1 MLFFPKL
8 ILQKN
13 PNSEPS
19 SSAEALTF
27 IPLDVDLSLHAV
39 PALALLFD
47 FMFLETRYSKKESR
61 YLAPLIVL
69 SFATLYG
76 SWVEYCAKFNGTCML
91 LPWFW
96 SCEFAISQLSCLQF
110 PIPSSRTIHST
121 SVLEFTSELQLSHLD
136 PFGVSMPYTPTNR
149 ARAVV

>member
-8 ILQKN
+8 ILQKD
-13 PNSEPS
+13 PNLEPS
-19 SSAEALTF
+19 SSLIF

-39 PALALLFD
+39 PALVLLFD
-47 FMFLETRYSKKESR
+47 FMFLETKYSKKESR

-91 LPWFW
+91 LPWVSSCDCRFSTLLFTVPYPFLTDNPFNIRVGIYVGASAIALGSFW
-96 SCEFAISQLSCLQF
+96 SLNAL
-110 PIPSSRTIHST
+110 HS
-121 SVLEFTSELQLSHLD
+121 
-136 PFGVSMPYTPTNR
+136 N
-149 ARAVV
+149 